1 MSHCSDPVQVEG
13 RSSLRISIMST
24 LTPNYFA
31 HGWPWISLMV
41 FPAGVL
47 HGALVPP
54 SLAPE
59 EQTLWERNTYKRG
72 MCWTYQTCI
81 GGEFGA

>member
-1 MSHCSDPVQVEG
+1 
-13 RSSLRISIMST
+13 
-24 LTPNYFA
+24 
-31 HGWPWISLMV
+31 MV